1 MLDDIPNRQSNNGLT
16 NSESENLN
24 VRTKTQRNKYICPQ
38 KGCYLIPRIISVHS
52 DTGRIVMQCPNNH
65 LDEKNVEDYLKILD
79 EKKDLE
85 PKEHER
91 RIENYDK
98 DKSNKETLIAETK
111 SNEINIIEE
120 KCKDISNIIRAF
132 NQLLLAQ
139 ENQPDNYLHNQNL
152 INLGDF
158 ILSEN
163 SRFFD
168 DIKQS
173 SEIKNGIQKD
183 NKYTEKFDNII
194 QELIEDN
201 EENEK
206 TALNNLKTE
215 FGIDLE
221 KHYQKK
227 DLRLKLK
234 GLKTE
239 DKYKKLDD
247 IGFQYISEIRFKNLI
262 EINLANN
269 KITDLNYLNRML
281 LPHLEIINFS
291 YNKIANIE
299 PVANLLSKNLFEI
312 YLHYNQIEDLKPFE
326 NPKFPI
332 QSLEIFR
339 IDNNKFKVEDPEL
352 KILVEKYKNKMIYE
366 IKGWDGLNKKYKCNI
381 DEKSTK
387 IDLSSRRDSDIIYYL
402 FPLVMFPNNIQIL
415 ILDNNR
421 IQDASLLAKMPIYH
435 LEYLDLSL
443 NLISSIIFLKKLS
456 TKSKDLEILYLHDN
470 KINDISPLYNYNNE
484 KEETKNQEGKEQ
496 IDIIFQ
502 NLEILSLKNN
512 SLDLKD
518 STTYEFLDSIIKNGD
533 ITLDYKKEDM
543 PEPPKKISDSN
554 NIKESECHLGEIGA
568 ANAAN
573 AIKDK

>member
-1 MLDDIPNRQSNNGLT
+1 MLDDIPNRQSNNGLI
-16 NSESENLN
+16 NSESEHLN

-85 PKEHER
+85 PREHER

-98 DKSNKETLIAETK
+98 DKSNKETLITENK

-227 DLRLKLK
+227 DLRLLLK
-234 GLKTE
+234 GLE
-239 DKYKKLDD
+239 KYKKLDD

-269 KITDLNYLNRML
+269 KITNLDYLNRML

-299 PVANLLSKNLFEI
+299 PVANLFSKNLLEI

-332 QSLEIFR
+332 QSLEIIR

-554 NIKESECHLGEIGA
+554 NIKENKKHGGEIGA
-568 ANAAN
+568 ANDAN
-573 AIKDK
+573 IIKDK

>member
-16 NSESENLN
+16 NSESEHLN

-85 PKEHER
+85 PREHER

-98 DKSNKETLIAETK
+98 DKSNKETLITETK

-227 DLRLKLK
+227 DLRLLLK
-234 GLKTE
+234 GLE
-239 DKYKKLDD
+239 KYKKLDD

-269 KITDLNYLNRML
+269 KITNLDYLNRML

-299 PVANLLSKNLFEI
+299 PVANLFSKNLFEI

-332 QSLEIFR
+332 QSLEIIR

-554 NIKESECHLGEIGA
+554 NIKENVCHLGEIGA
-568 ANAAN
+568 ANLAN
-573 AIKDK
+573 AMQ

>member
-1 MLDDIPNRQSNNGLT
+1 MLDDIPKSNNGLI

-85 PKEHER
+85 PREHER

-98 DKSNKETLIAETK
+98 DKSNKETLITETK

-227 DLRLKLK
+227 DLHLKLK

-239 DKYKKLDD
+239 EKYKKLDD
-247 IGFQYISEIRFKNLI
+247 RGFQYISEILFKNLI

-269 KITDLNYLNRML
+269 KITNLDYLNRML

-299 PVANLLSKNLFEI
+299 PVANLLSKNLLEI

-366 IKGWDGLNKKYKCNI
+366 IKGWDGLNKKYNCNI

-484 KEETKNQEGKEQ
+484 KEETKNQGGKEQ

-543 PEPPKKISDSN
+543 PEPPRKISDSN
-554 NIKESECHLGEIGA
+554 NIKENKKHGGEIGA
-568 ANAAN
+568 ADDAN
-573 AIKDK
+573 IIKDI

>member
-16 NSESENLN
+16 NSESEHLN

-85 PKEHER
+85 PREHER

-98 DKSNKETLIAETK
+98 DKSNKETLITETK

-227 DLRLKLK
+227 DLRLLLK

-269 KITDLNYLNRML
+269 KITNLDYLNRML

-554 NIKESECHLGEIGA
+554 NIKENVCHLGEIGA
-568 ANAAN
+568 ANLAN

>member
-1 MLDDIPNRQSNNGLT
+1 MLDDIPNRQSNNGLI
-16 NSESENLN
+16 NSESEHLN

-85 PKEHER
+85 PREHER

-98 DKSNKETLIAETK
+98 DKSNKETLITETK

-173 SEIKNGIQKD
+173 SEINNGIQ
-183 NKYTEKFDNII
+183 NIYTEKFDNII

-227 DLRLKLK
+227 DLRLLLK

-269 KITDLNYLNRML
+269 KITNLDYLNRML

-299 PVANLLSKNLFEI
+299 PVANLFSKNLLEI

-332 QSLEIFR
+332 QSLEIIR

-484 KEETKNQEGKEQ
+484 KEETKNQGGKEQ

-543 PEPPKKISDSN
+543 PEPPRKISDSN
-554 NIKESECHLGEIGA
+554 NIKENKKHGGEIGA
-568 ANAAN
+568 ADDAN
-573 AIKDK
+573 IIKDI

>member
-1 MLDDIPNRQSNNGLT
+1 MLDDIPKSNDGLT
-16 NSESENLN
+16 NSELLNLF

-98 DKSNKETLIAETK
+98 DKSNKETLITETK

-173 SEIKNGIQKD
+173 SEINNGIQKD

-227 DLRLKLK
+227 DLHLKLK

-247 IGFQYISEIRFKNLI
+247 RGFQYISEIRFKNLI

-299 PVANLLSKNLFEI
+299 PVANLFSKNLFEI

-568 ANAAN
+568 AVAAN

>member
-1 MLDDIPNRQSNNGLT
+1 MLDDIPKSKDWLT

-38 KGCYLIPRIISVHS
+38 KGCNLIPRIISVHS

-98 DKSNKETLIAETK
+98 DKSNKETLITETK

-201 EENEK
+201 EKNEK

-227 DLRLKLK
+227 DLHLKLK

-247 IGFQYISEIRFKNLI
+247 RGFQYISEIRFKNLI

-269 KITDLNYLNRML
+269 KITNLDYLNRML

-299 PVANLLSKNLFEI
+299 PVANLFSKNLFEI

-339 IDNNKFKVEDPEL
+339 IDNNNFKVEDPEL

-543 PEPPKKISDSN
+543 PESPKKISDSN
-554 NIKESECHLGEIGA
+554 NIKENKKHGGEIGA
-568 ANAAN
+568 ADDAN
-573 AIKDK
+573 AKKDK

>member
-16 NSESENLN
+16 NSESEHLN

-85 PKEHER
+85 PREHER

-98 DKSNKETLIAETK
+98 DKSKKETLIPETK

-173 SEIKNGIQKD
+173 SEINNGIQKD

-227 DLRLKLK
+227 DLRLLLK

-247 IGFQYISEIRFKNLI
+247 RGFQYISEIRFKNLI

-269 KITDLNYLNRML
+269 KITNLDYLNRML

-299 PVANLLSKNLFEI
+299 PIANLFSKNLFEI

-554 NIKESECHLGEIGA
+554 NIKENKKHGGEIGA
-568 ANAAN
+568 ANDA
-573 AIKDK
+573 K

>member
-1 MLDDIPNRQSNNGLT
+1 MLDDIPNRQSNNGLI
-16 NSESENLN
+16 NSESEHLN

-85 PKEHER
+85 PREHER

-98 DKSNKETLIAETK
+98 DKSNKETLITETK

-227 DLRLKLK
+227 DLRLLLK

-332 QSLEIFR
+332 QSLEIIR

-484 KEETKNQEGKEQ
+484 KEETKNQGGKEQ

-543 PEPPKKISDSN
+543 PEPPRKISDSN
-554 NIKESECHLGEIGA
+554 NIKENVCHLGEIGA

-573 AIKDK
+573 Q

>member
-85 PKEHER
+85 PREHER

-98 DKSNKETLIAETK
+98 DKSNKETLITETK

-227 DLRLKLK
+227 DLHLKLK
-234 GLKTE
+234 GLQTE

-269 KITDLNYLNRML
+269 KITNLDYLNRML

-554 NIKESECHLGEIGA
+554 NIKENVCHLGEIGA
-568 ANAAN
+568 ANLAN

>member
-1 MLDDIPNRQSNNGLT
+1 MLDDIPKSNDGLT
-16 NSESENLN
+16 NSELLNLF

-98 DKSNKETLIAETK
+98 DKSNKETLITEKK

-173 SEIKNGIQKD
+173 SEINNGIQKD

-227 DLRLKLK
+227 DLHLKLK

-239 DKYKKLDD
+239 EKYKKLDD
-247 IGFQYISEIRFKNLI
+247 RGFQYISEIRFKNLI

-299 PVANLLSKNLFEI
+299 PVANLLSKNLLEI
-312 YLHYNQIEDLKPFE
+312 YLHYNQIKDLKPFE

-554 NIKESECHLGEIGA
+554 NIKENVCHLGEIGA

-573 AIKDK
+573 Q